1 MKERAA
7 MAPLRFYFFLS
18 LLGCF
23 CGCSISLAELRKKTY
38 IIHMAKAQMPA
49 AFAEHSRWYDASLRS
64 VSDAAEIL
72 YTYDTVAHGFCARLT
87 PAEARALE
95 DIPGVLAVHPEA
107 RYELHTTRTPE
118 FLHLDRTEA
127 LIPQFNTESDVVVGV
142 VDTGV
147 WPERRSYDDA
157 GLGPVP
163 ASWRGECEEAKDFTS
178 AAACNRKLVGARFFS
193 KGYEAA
199 TGPID
204 ESKESRSPRDDQGH
218 GTHTSSTAA
227 GSSVTGANLLGYAAG
242 TARGMSTRARI
253 AVYKVCWLGG
263 CFSSDVL
270 AAMDKAVDDGCGVLS
285 LSLGGGTTDYFRD
298 VIAIGAFNAVAK
310 GVVVSCSAGNGGP
323 TSSTLSNEAPWI
335 TTVGAGTIDRD
346 FPAYAMLGDGKNIT
360 GVSLYSGKPLSSS
373 PYPFIYAGNA
383 TNATNTTNGSL
394 CMQGTLLPDKVSG
407 KIVLCDRGINAR
419 VQKGFVVRD
428 AGGAGMILA
437 NSAANGEEAIA
448 DAHILPAIAVGHRA
462 GDVIKSYL
470 FSDPN
475 PTATMAFGGTKVGI
489 TPSPVVAAFSSRG
502 PSAITPDILKPDILA
517 PGVNI
522 LAAWTGKV
530 GPTEQAADPRRT
542 EFNIIS
548 GTSMSC
554 PHISG
559 LAALLKGAYSD
570 WSPSAIKSALMT
582 TSYSVYPNGDGIL
595 DVATGRAA
603 TPFDLGAGHVDPP
616 KALDPGLVYN
626 ITTDDYIDFLC
637 ALNYTTLQIQAVT
650 RQQNVTCDSKTIYSV
665 SDLNYPSFSV
675 AFETASVAGGG
686 GSSKTTTVKH
696 KRTLTNVGAPGTYK
710 ATVSAPA
717 EVSVAVYPLEL
728 SFASTGGRK
737 TYTVS
742 FSAASQRSG
751 STAFG
756 RLVWCD
762 GKHVVASPLAFTW
775 T

>member
-1 MKERAA
+1 MTSWPLGQAPMTEPSDYRSKIARSRGQTTMWSPGLPIQPGVPPNLLANHFSAIFITNATALSSTALKTRSQTKRMKERAA

-163 ASWRGECEEAKDFTS
+163 ASWR
-178 AAACNRKLVGARFFS
+178 
-193 KGYEAA
+193 
-199 TGPID
+199 
-204 ESKESRSPRDDQGH
+204 
-218 GTHTSSTAA
+218 A
-227 GSSVTGANLLGYAAG
+227 GSLYLPRPIPSFTPG
-242 TARGMSTRARI
+242 TPPMPPI
-253 AVYKVCWLGG
+253 
-263 CFSSDVL
+263 
-270 AAMDKAVDDGCGVLS
+270 
-285 LSLGGGTTDYFRD
+285 
-298 VIAIGAFNAVAK
+298 
-310 GVVVSCSAGNGGP
+310 P
-323 TSSTLSNEAPWI
+323 
-335 TTVGAGTIDRD
+335 
-346 FPAYAMLGDGKNIT
+346 
-360 GVSLYSGKPLSSS
+360 
-373 PYPFIYAGNA
+373 
-383 TNATNTTNGSL
+383 
-394 CMQGTLLPDKVSG
+394 
-407 KIVLCDRGINAR
+407 
-419 VQKGFVVRD
+419 
-428 AGGAGMILA
+428 
-437 NSAANGEEAIA
+437 
-448 DAHILPAIAVGHRA
+448 
-462 GDVIKSYL
+462 
-470 FSDPN
+470 
-475 PTATMAFGGTKVGI
+475 PTAV
-489 TPSPVVAAFSSRG
+489 S
-502 PSAITPDILKPDILA
+502 
-517 PGVNI
+517 
-522 LAAWTGKV
+522 
-530 GPTEQAADPRRT
+530 
-542 EFNIIS
+542 
-548 GTSMSC
+548 
-554 PHISG
+554 
-559 LAALLKGAYSD
+559 
-570 WSPSAIKSALMT
+570 
-582 TSYSVYPNGDGIL
+582 
-595 DVATGRAA
+595 
-603 TPFDLGAGHVDPP
+603 
-616 KALDPGLVYN
+616 
-626 ITTDDYIDFLC
+626 
-637 ALNYTTLQIQAVT
+637 IQAVT

>member
-1 MKERAA
+1 MTKPSDYLSKAAWSRGQTTMRSSGLPAQPRVPFPKLIGNHFSAIFITNATALSSSALKTRSQTKEMKERAA
-7 MAPLRFYFFLS
+7 MAPFRFYFFLS
-18 LLGCF
+18 LVGCF

-163 ASWRGECEEAKDFTS
+163 ASWRGECEEAKDFTA

-383 TNATNTTNGSL
+383 TNVTIGNL

-437 NSAANGEEAIA
+437 NSAANGEEAVA

-462 GDVIKSYL
+462 GEVIKSYL

-475 PTATMAFGGTKVGI
+475 PTATIAFGGTKVGI
-489 TPSPVVAAFSSRG
+489 TPSPVVVAFSSRG

-522 LAAWTGKV
+522 LAAWTGK
-530 GPTEQAADPRRT
+530 
-542 EFNIIS
+542 
-548 GTSMSC
+548 
-554 PHISG
+554 
-559 LAALLKGAYSD
+559 
-570 WSPSAIKSALMT
+570 
-582 TSYSVYPNGDGIL
+582 
-595 DVATGRAA
+595 
-603 TPFDLGAGHVDPP
+603 
-616 KALDPGLVYN
+616 
-626 ITTDDYIDFLC
+626 
-637 ALNYTTLQIQAVT
+637 IQAVT

-675 AFETASVAGGG
+675 AFETASGAGGG

-717 EVSVAVYPLEL
+717 EVNVAVYPLEL
-728 SFASTGGRK
+728 SFASTGESK

-762 GKHVVASPLAFTW
+762 GKHVTSRQHLVRRHITTAAATFPAIYHGGKAMRAGEVKSCEGTEEGSGLDFGGNDQDVRKGKTA
-775 T
+775 